1 MKWLSTGVLTALL
14 SLAVGSAEASV
25 IAGSDG
31 PFQILDNSTASFGV
45 NLYNGKA
52 GDSFTADF
60 LFQTGGAPDGGATA
74 IECTTGCANLQFT
87 SFDLYARSN
96 ANEPIGTP
104 IASGNFDTLPGT
116 TIDYSVLLAFGA
128 LEAGSYLVRTA
139 GYFLGSG
146 DASIGGN
153 VSLTPIPGAAVLFG
167 SALAGLGAVASRRR
181 KTAEATVA
189 AA

>member
-1 MKWLSTGVLTALL
+1 MKWLSTGVAAALL

-25 IAGSDG
+25 IVGSDG

-45 NLYNGKA
+45 NLYNGEA

-60 LFQTGGAPDGGATA
+60 LFQTNGAPNGGATA
-74 IECTTGCANLQFT
+74 IECTTGCANLQLT
-87 SFDLYARSN
+87 SFDLYARN
-96 ANEPIGTP
+96 KANKPIGSP
-104 IASGNFDTLPGT
+104 IASGNVGTLPGT
-116 TIDYSVLLAFGA
+116 TIDYSILLAFGA

-153 VSLTPIPGAAVLFG
+153 VSLTPIPGAVLLFG
-167 SALAGLGAVASRRR
+167 SALAGLGAAASRRR
-181 KTAEATVA
+181 KAAEAVVA
-189 AA
+189 A